1 MTPARPTPPKLGPR
15 PIRGGEVR
23 LRAASPDDLEV
34 FFEIQREP
42 AGRWM
47 LGFGAPD
54 PNHREDFLRKWTGHL
69 ANEEIQLWAV
79 LERPDGG
86 AEERVVGNAMTF
98 YRSSEEPLEVGY
110 SLTQTAWGRGIASQ
124 VVALMLEE
132 TSERPLAAR
141 CIHDNVASIRVLEK
155 NGFVETAR
163 ATAFGHARGAEVEE
177 IFFRLYSKR

>member
-1 MTPARPTPPKLGPR
+1 MTPARPIPPTPGPR

-23 LRAASPDDLEV
+23 LRAAGPEDLEV

-54 PNHREDFLRKWTGHL
+54 PNDRDDFLRKWSGHL

-79 LERPDGG
+79 LVRSEGD

-98 YRSSEEPLEVGY
+98 YRSPEEPLEVGY
-110 SLTQTAWGRGIASQ
+110 SLAQAAWGRGIASQ
-124 VVALMLEE
+124 VVAMILEE

-177 IFFRLYSKR
+177 ILFRLYHKK